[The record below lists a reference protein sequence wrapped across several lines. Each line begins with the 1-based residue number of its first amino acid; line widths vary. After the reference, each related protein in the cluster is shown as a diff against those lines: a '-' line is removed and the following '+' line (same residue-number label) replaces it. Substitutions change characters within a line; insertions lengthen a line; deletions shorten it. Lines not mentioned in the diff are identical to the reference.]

1 MSRLQPGDWPGY
13 RKPEEVAAIKQAVAQ
28 GLPFRQ
34 FWIQTAS
41 KWPQYAHLPDLS
53 GGKCGGDR
61 RSARAQLPQN
71 PPEYIS
77 LRPIYKYYSYRYRGH
92 ANYVNATT
100 SEPHGYTVAQRLQ
113 AYTSIAAGERFSSFW
128 RTTGRTWKIPMYRLG
143 NWFRGLVKNW
153 RDVVAVASP
162 MSDDDKH
169 VAIAACATRMSGD
182 GSKGTTLVTLEIAS
196 VAQGRRKYVT
206 NYLRAHV
213 GLSRDKAAVVARQGG
228 DIGPMSMSKALKLR
242 DELANVGDVAIEI
255 KL

>member
-1 MSRLQPGDWPGY
+1 MSRLQPGDWSGY

-53 GGKCGGDR
+53 GGVSNGSHSK
-61 RSARAQLPQN
+61 LPKL
-71 PPEYIS
+71 PAEYIS
-77 LRPIYKYYSYRYRGH
+77 LRPIYNYYSYRYRGH

-100 SEPHGYTVAQRLQ
+100 PDPHGYTMAQRLQ
-113 AYTSIAAGERFSSFW
+113 AYTSIATGERFSSFW
-128 RTTGRTWKIPMYRLG
+128 RTTGHAWKIPMYRLQ

-153 RDVVAVASP
+153 RDVVAVSSP

-182 GSKGTTLVTLEIAS
+182 GSKATTLVTLMIVP
-196 VAQGRRKYVT
+196 VAPGRRKYVT

-213 GLSRDKAAVVARQGG
+213 GLSRDKAALVARQGG
-228 DIGPMSMSKALKLR
+228 EIGPMSLIQAMKLR
-242 DELANVGDVAIEI
+242 DELANVGDVAVEI